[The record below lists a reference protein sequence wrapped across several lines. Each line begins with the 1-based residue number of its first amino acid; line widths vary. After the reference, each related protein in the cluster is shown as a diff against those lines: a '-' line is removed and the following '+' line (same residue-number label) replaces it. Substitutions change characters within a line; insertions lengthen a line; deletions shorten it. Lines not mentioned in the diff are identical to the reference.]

1 MYWFFLVSG
10 CFDQWFDVC
19 DFFGCSLVLGDVEG
33 NLDKLFGRV
42 NIIQKKSGSF
52 DVGLYYYLFIFVF
65 MLLKRVK
72 INIIF
77 NIFI

>member
-1 MYWFFLVSG
+1 MYWFFLVSR

-52 DVGLYYYLFIFVF
+52 DVGFILLFIYFCFYVIKKGKNKYNF
-65 MLLKRVK
+65 
-72 INIIF
+72 
-77 NIFI
+77 